1 MIPGAPAVETTSL
14 TVRYGE
20 ARGIDDVDLLVEPG
34 EVFGFLGPN
43 GAGKTTTIRTLLDLL
58 RPTGG
63 SATVLGFDSHR
74 DSIEVRRRVGY
85 LSGDL
90 ELYERLDGRNLLE
103 WLGRLRGGVDRAL
116 LDSLV
121 DRFSVQLDRPIK
133 QLSRGNRQKISLV
146 QAFMHRPELLILD
159 EPTSGLDPLMQD
171 EFLGL
176 VRETVEE
183 GRTVF
188 LSSHDLDEVQRAADR
203 VGIIREGRL
212 IAVDHIDALR
222 RQAVRKMEL
231 TFARPVTSSEFED
244 LDGVRDVT
252 VDGNI
257 VRLAIAGPPDQVVKV
272 AAHHELVDL
281 LSEPADLDEIFL
293 DYYRGAP

>member
-1 MIPGAPAVETTSL
+1 MTPAAPAVETSSL

-20 ARGIDDVDLLVEPG
+20 ARGIDEVDLLVEPG

-103 WLGRLRGGVDRAL
+103 WLGRLRGGLDRTL

-133 QLSRGNRQKISLV
+133 QLSRGNRQKVALV

-176 VRETVEE
+176 VRETVAE

-231 TFARPVTSSEFED
+231 TFARPITGSEFER
-244 LDGVRDVT
+244 LDGVRDVI
-252 VDGNI
+252 VDGNV
-257 VRLAIAGPPDQVVKV
+257 VRFAIAGPPDQVVKV
-272 AAHHELVDL
+272 AAQHELVDL

>member
-1 MIPGAPAVETTSL
+1 MTPAAPAVETSSL

-20 ARGIDDVDLLVEPG
+20 ARGIDEVDLLVEPG

-103 WLGRLRGGVDRAL
+103 WLGRLRGGLDRSL

-133 QLSRGNRQKISLV
+133 QLSRGNRQKVALV

-176 VRETVEE
+176 VRETVAE

-231 TFARPVTSSEFED
+231 TFARPITGSEFER
-244 LDGVRDVT
+244 LDGVRDVI
-252 VDGNI
+252 VDGNV
-257 VRLAIAGPPDQVVKV
+257 VRFAIAGPPDQVVKV
-272 AAHHELVDL
+272 AAQHELVDL